1 MRAYAVSVTIS
12 DPSTGDDVPHK
23 RFAATQAE
31 ASQFRQAYVNDL
43 GVRKSAVEID
53 EVEIPTAKKDF
64 LDWLNSELN

>member
-1 MRAYAVSVTIS
+1 MRAYAVSVVTN
-12 DPSTGDDVPHK
+12 DPATGDAIPHR

-43 GVRKSAVEID
+43 SVRKSSVEID